1 MKKIFLFL
9 VVASTA
15 LSCFGWGQKGHDVV
29 AFIAEKHLQ
38 PEVLAHVEA
47 ALGNKS
53 LVYYSNWL
61 DNASHTDGYA
71 YTKTWHYKNVDA
83 DVTYETAPKKQKGD
97 VVEAV
102 KSIVEQLEKG
112 GIAPEKENIMLRM
125 LIHLVGDLHQ
135 PMHLGHLSDLG
146 GNLHKIK
153 FFKRDN
159 NLHSVWDGSLVDSA
173 HKWSYSEW
181 QSQIDRVSEVERTRL
196 IAGDIDDW
204 AKETCSIAAKIYEA
218 TPIGTNIS
226 YDYVAEWTPVIE
238 QQFLKG
244 GLRLAHL
251 LNIIYSK

>member
-1 MKKIFLFL
+1 MKKIFLFI
-9 VVASTA
+9 VIASTA

-38 PEVLAHVEA
+38 PEVLAHVEEV
-47 ALGNKS
+47 LGNKS

-61 DNASHTDGYA
+61 DNASHTEAYA

-83 DVTYETAPKKQKGD
+83 DVTYETAPKNKKGD

-112 GIAPEKENIMLRM
+112 GISAEKENIMLRM
-125 LIHLVGDLHQ
+125 LIHLVGDMHQ

-159 NLHSVWDGSLVDSA
+159 NLHSVWDGSIVDSA

-204 AKETCSIAAKIYEA
+204 AKETYMIASKIYEA
-218 TPIGTNIS
+218 TPIGSNIS